1 MPRYRY
7 ECNGC
12 GEIVVVLHGI
22 KDKLTDCKICE
33 ESDTMK
39 KILSTPLS
47 IKKKVSTNKKVG
59 DITKDYIEKNRQ
71 ILKQQKKEA
80 KEKTY
85 EPS

>member
-1 MPRYRY
+1 
-7 ECNGC
+7 
-12 GEIVVVLHGI
+12 
-22 KDKLTDCKICE
+22 
-33 ESDTMK
+33 MK

>member
-7 ECNGC
+7 ECSGC
-12 GEIVVVLHGI
+12 GEVVVVFHGI
-22 KDKLTDCKICE
+22 KEVVTDCKICE
-33 ESDTMK
+33 EPETMK

-47 IKKKVSTNKKVG
+47 VKKKVSTNKKVG

-71 ILKQQKKEA
+71 ILNQQKKEA